1 MLPEDRDPHYH
12 SARDSGVTF
21 AVVVQTLV
29 YGALLALVIYV
40 VWRVL
45 QAQGVV

>member
-1 MLPEDRDPHYH
+1 MPWVPEDPRQN
-12 SARDSGVTF
+12 SNAWI
-21 AVVVQTLV
+21 VQTLV
-29 YGALLALVIYV
+29 YGALVALIIYV